1 MARINDPDER
11 AIPDIKRLWKKDVVD
26 HDYDAAFAFLRIRTG
41 ETRAKALIK
50 ALRAAKL
57 VQMRANDILRACQ
70 LPALD
75 IDDPGT
81 HRNMVKTIIGKR
93 LSPVLVVSLVD
104 GTSTIADGY
113 HRVSWAYRISPWVY
127 VPGRLAV
134 ESDRGSEV
142 SDERAKS
149 SRKSRT
155 RRTPPA

>member
-1 MARINDPDER
+1 VAKVKEDDDR
-11 AIPDIKRLWKKDVVD
+11 AIPNIKRLWKKDVVD
-26 HDYDAAFAFLRIRTG
+26 HDYDAAFAFLRIRVG
-41 ETRAKALIK
+41 EKRAKGLIG
-50 ALRAAKL
+50 ALRGVKL

-134 ESDRGSEV
+134 ESDHDSAGPRQASRG
-142 SDERAKS
+142 AK
-149 SRKSRT
+149 R
-155 RRTPPA
+155 

>member
-1 MARINDPDER
+1 MRTRPGASPGTRAKEEIPMAKAKQDDDR
-11 AIPDIKRLWKKDVVD
+11 AIPDIKRLWKKDVAV
-26 HDYDAAFAFLRIRTG
+26 HDYEAAFAFLRIRVG
-41 ETRAKALIK
+41 EKRAKGLIK
-50 ALRAAKL
+50 ALRGVKL

-93 LSPVLVVSLVD
+93 LSPVLVVSLAD

-134 ESDRGSEV
+134 EHGRP
-142 SDERAKS
+142 
-149 SRKSRT
+149 T
-155 RRTPPA
+155 

>member
-1 MARINDPDER
+1 MVRIKQQDER
-11 AIPDIKRLWKKDVVD
+11 AIPDIKRLWAKEVAG
-26 HDYDAAFAFLRIRTG
+26 HDYDAAFDFLRIRVG
-41 ETRAKALIK
+41 EKRATALIK
-50 ALRAAKL
+50 NLRSVKL
-57 VQMRANDILRACQ
+57 LQMRANDILRACQ

-93 LSPVLVVSLVD
+93 LSPVLVVSLLD

-134 ESDRGSEV
+134 EHSHDAVGGPEGP
-142 SDERAKS
+142 
-149 SRKSRT
+149 SR
-155 RRTPPA
+155 

>member
-1 MARINDPDER
+1 MARIKQTDDR
-11 AIPDIKRLWKKDVVD
+11 SIPDIKRLWMKDVAG
-26 HDYDAAFAFLRIRTG
+26 HDYDAAFDFLRIRVG
-41 ETRAKALIK
+41 EKRANALIRS
-50 ALRAAKL
+50 LRAVKL
-57 VQMRANDILRACQ
+57 VPMRANDILRACQ

-93 LSPVLVVSLVD
+93 LSPVLVVSLRD

-134 ESDRGSEV
+134 ESV
-142 SDERAKS
+142 
-149 SRKSRT
+149 RT
-155 RRTPPA
+155 T

>member
-1 MARINDPDER
+1 MAKVKQPDDR
-11 AIPDIKRLWKKDVVD
+11 AIPDIERLWRKDVAER
-26 HDYDAAFAFLRIRTG
+26 DYDAAFDFLRIRVG
-41 ETRAKALIK
+41 DKRAKVLIK
-50 ALRAAKL
+50 GLRGVEL
-57 VQMRANDILRACQ
+57 VPMRANDILRACQ

-81 HRNMVKTIIGKR
+81 HRNMVKTIIGKP

-134 ESDRGSEV
+134 ERGG
-142 SDERAKS
+142 A
-149 SRKSRT
+149 T
-155 RRTPPA
+155 